1 MPGAGTAT
9 PSARASASSASS
21 ASSSSSSSSSSAKRF
36 FVFAPLLALAAFAA
50 PARAETH
57 GFVGLGPAL
66 LATGARD
73 EAFRLSLAA
82 EVLRGRYGGGLALH
96 AIGGP
101 DRLGVAALRVCLQ
114 AAAAP
119 PKLWL
124 RLHGELGLALADR
137 LPMAGAGL
145 SATLRV
151 AGPVAVVLDGNGH
164 LVIDGVA
171 DTRLVLS
178 GALLAA
184 VAW

>member
-1 MPGAGTAT
+1 MKGAATRTA
-9 PSARASASSASS
+9 AAW
-21 ASSSSSSSSSSAKRF
+21 RF
-36 FVFAPLLALAAFAA
+36 LVAPLLALAAFAA

-66 LATGARD
+66 LATGARG
-73 EAFRLSLAA
+73 EALRLSLAA

-101 DRLGVAALRVCLQ
+101 DRLGVAALRGSLQ

-124 RLHGELGLALADR
+124 RLHGELGLALDAR

-151 AGPVAVVLDGNGH
+151 VGPVAVVLDGNGH